1 MSKFDKLNPMLL
13 TDFYKTIHHLA
24 YVPKLEYLVSYWTPR
39 MSRIEGIDKVVMFG
53 LQALI
58 KEYLIDAFN
67 DNFFN
72 RPWEEVEAE
81 YKRIIENTMSVQ
93 AGDTTEMKKL
103 HELGFLPI
111 EIRAVE
117 EGTRVNIKTPM
128 FEIRNTAPNHEF
140 GWLVNYLETYIS
152 VNIWHPMTAATIGY
166 EYRKIA
172 NKYYDMTVDNAPVSG
187 AIGDFSMR
195 GMTSIPTAIRSS
207 SGHLLSFTGSATI
220 GAIPWLEE
228 FYNCDCTKE
237 VVGKGVPSLEHSI
250 ISSFGRE
257 NEFEC
262 YRHTL
267 EDVFPKGPISVVS
280 DTYDYFN
287 VLTNFLPKL
296 KDIIMKRDGTTIIR
310 GDSGNICDIICG
322 TLKAEKDYITVDGLT
337 EDKIEEYFK
346 HEAEDTYPWNGTYE
360 SYYTVRI
367 GDYLYRITCYH
378 DWEDGEEDEE
388 GYYTN
393 TVGEVSWKKEEM
405 TPEMK
410 GTVEIL
416 WDIFGG
422 TTNSK
427 GYKVLDPH
435 IRMIYGDGVTIALA
449 PEIFDRLAK
458 KGYAANNCI
467 LGAGSFSYQFHTR
480 DTFSF
485 ALKCTNI
492 ISSGYE
498 RPIFKDP
505 KTDKVK
511 GNNFKKSQ
519 KGMCYV
525 YRDGDDVLYT
535 DEHTIEEIEKMEGN
549 LLKPVFKDG
558 KLLTNYSL
566 KEIRDRLHNGKF

>member
-1 MSKFDKLNPMLL
+1 MSKFNKLNPMLL

-53 LQALI
+53 MQALV

-81 YKRIIENTMSVQ
+81 YKRIIENTMSIQ

-103 HELGFLPI
+103 YDLGYLPI
-111 EIRAVE
+111 EIRAIE

-128 FEIRNTAPNHEF
+128 FEIRNTVAGF
-140 GWLVNYLETYIS
+140 GWLTNYLETYIS

-166 EYRKIA
+166 RYREIA
-172 NKYYDMTVDNAPVSG
+172 NKYYDMTVDNAIPSG

-195 GMTSIPTAIRSS
+195 GMTSIDTAVKSS
-207 SGHLLSFTGSATI
+207 AGHLLSFTGTATI
-220 GAIPWLEE
+220 GATPWLEE

-237 VVGKGVPSLEHSI
+237 VVGKGVPSLEHSVVT
-250 ISSFGRE
+250 SYGRE
-257 NEFEC
+257 GEFEC
-262 YRHTL
+262 YRHIL
-267 EDVFPKGPISVVS
+267 EDVFPKGPISMVADS
-280 DTYDYFN
+280 YDYFR
-287 VLTNFLPKL
+287 VLTDFLPKL

-322 TLKAEKDYITVDGLT
+322 TLKAEKDYMTVDGLT
-337 EDKIEEYFK
+337 EDKIKEYFK
-346 HEAEDTYPWNGTYE
+346 HEAEDTYPWNGTSE
-360 SYYTVRI
+360 SYYNVRI
-367 GDYLYRITCYH
+367 GDYLYHITCYH
-378 DWEDGEEDEE
+378 EWVNGDEEDEE
-388 GYYTN
+388 GYYSD
-393 TVGEVSWKKEEM
+393 TVDEVYFEKELI

-410 GTVEIL
+410 GSVELL
-416 WDIFGG
+416 WDTFGG
-422 TTNSK
+422 TINSK
-427 GYKVLDPH
+427 GYKVLEDH
-435 IRMIYGDGVTIALA
+435 IRMIYGDGVTIVLA

-480 DTFSF
+480 DTFGF
-485 ALKCTNI
+485 ALKATNSI
-492 ISSGYE
+492 IDGKE
-498 RPIFKDP
+498 MQIFKDP

-525 YRDGDDVLYT
+525 YREGDNILYA
-535 DEHTIEEIEKMEGN
+535 DEHTIEEVDNMKDN
-549 LLKPVFKDG
+549 LLRPVFRNG

-566 KEIRDRLHNGKF
+566 KEIRNRLHNGKF